1 MLIAGDSTI
10 SRIATFFNQSRRG
23 VFVIVKTARR
33 SAPIDSITQQD
44 SPSNGSESARTPR
57 ALAESGSPAAQL
69 AQLGRALGHPL
80 RVEILTAL
88 LVKDEASPRELA
100 EELEQPLGTVSYHV
114 RYLVSLEMLELQRMV
129 PRRGAVQHFYSL
141 KNELR
146 RLLPAAAAVLAEP
159 VTTESQAPVKPP
171 GLES

>member
-1 MLIAGDSTI
+1 MQPGPRPAL
-10 SRIATFFNQSRRG
+10 RQPR
-23 VFVIVKTARR
+23 TAD
-33 SAPIDSITQQD
+33 IDTHELDQNN
-44 SPSNGSESARTPR
+44 SNGGASA
-57 ALAESGSPAAQL
+57 AGGSSPAAQL

-88 LVKDEASPRELA
+88 LDRDEASPRELA
-100 EELEQPLGTVSYHV
+100 VELDQPLGTVSYHV

-141 KNELR
+141 KDELR

-159 VTTESQAPVKPP
+159 VAAEAERSAERSGSET
-171 GLES
+171 

>member
-1 MLIAGDSTI
+1 M
-10 SRIATFFNQSRRG
+10 
-23 VFVIVKTARR
+23 
-33 SAPIDSITQQD
+33 
-44 SPSNGSESARTPR
+44 NGSATSMGSGLQPELRQPRTADIDTHDFDENGSTGAGASKISAGR
-57 ALAESGSPAAQL
+57 SPAAQL

-88 LVKDEASPRELA
+88 LDRDEASPRELA
-100 EELEQPLGTVSYHV
+100 DELGQPLGTVSYHV

-141 KNELR
+141 KDELR

-159 VTTESQAPVKPP
+159 APAEPERAASRS
-171 GLES
+171 GRET